1 MRGQLAELWK
11 HQSRSANEAK
21 FTAADLDRKLV
32 TKERELAKLRE
43 RCEKVR
49 ASHRMAQAQLQQVSR
64 VCPSQCDA
72 MACKPIQCAM
82 HCCAVLCC
90 AVLCGTAR
98 ESIAIIR
105 SHSTLR
111 GDGAVFPQD

>member
-49 ASHRMAQAQLQQVSR
+49 ASHRMAQAQLQQVSQQSLSIAVQCNCVQANP
-64 VCPSQCDA
+64 VCHALLCS
-72 MACKPIQCAM
+72 
-82 HCCAVLCC
+82 AVQ
-90 AVLCGTAR
+90 CGTAR